1 MFVVYSVAI
10 STHNTVNLCL
20 SKTYIWPTCND
31 SLSVYRAVP
40 LEVIYW
46 YIQPTQTVHRWNSTW
61 REIPDQFVIVGT
73 CAGLVCCPKTYI
85 EWSTRFL
92 VLSGKLTVSCH
103 RGTALTVLHIY
114 LQFVMQTLGQKHWS
128 SRHFSLLSCDSHL
141 LRDATIFH
149 RLTDNQFAFLVSMWM
164 RIMWEIPYTCYI
176 RILVILFVLEHCD
189 SCFFL
194 CFVFTVIERRWS
206 FWRFLFKKRGMSDL
220 WTWTQIFRLSLVF
233 RSRAVAMV
241 MCQKLGHIFPCNV
254 MSYVDCIMSLITVW
268 YIIALDKVSYEA
280 YWFCNTNNSTPIRQI
295 ILCGLPLVPI
305 L

>member
-141 LRDATIFH
+141 LRDATIFR
-149 RLTDNQFAFLVSMWM
+149 RLTDNQFAFSVSMWM

-241 MCQKLGHIFPCNV
+241 MCQLEIG
-254 MSYVDCIMSLITVW
+254 SYFSMKCDVL
-268 YIIALDKVSYEA
+268 YILYYVINYCVVYNCS
-280 YWFCNTNNSTPIRQI
+280 
-295 ILCGLPLVPI
+295 G
-305 L
+305 

>member
-1 MFVVYSVAI
+1 M
-10 STHNTVNLCL
+10 C
-20 SKTYIWPTCND
+20 
-31 SLSVYRAVP
+31 
-40 LEVIYW
+40 
-46 YIQPTQTVHRWNSTW
+46 
-61 REIPDQFVIVGT
+61 
-73 CAGLVCCPKTYI
+73 
-85 EWSTRFL
+85 WS
-92 VLSGKLTVSCH
+92 G
-103 RGTALTVLHIY
+103 
-114 LQFVMQTLGQKHWS
+114 
-128 SRHFSLLSCDSHL
+128 LLSEDLYWVIDPILGLIWQTNRELSPGDCINSSPYIL
-141 LRDATIFH
+141 TICHANTWSETLIQQALF
-149 RLTDNQFAFLVSMWM
+149 
-164 RIMWEIPYTCYI
+164 I
-176 RILVILFVLEHCD
+176 VILWFAPASRCD
-189 SCFFL
+189 NFSYADWQPICFFGFHVDENYVRNTLYMLYSDTCHTFCFGTLWQLCFFL

-220 WTWTQIFRLSLVF
+220 WTWTQIFLLSLVF

>member
-141 LRDATIFH
+141 LRDATIFVGW
-149 RLTDNQFAFLVSMWM
+149 LTTNLLFRFPCGWELCEKYLIHVIFGYLSYFLFWNTV
-164 RIMWEIPYTCYI
+164 T
-176 RILVILFVLEHCD
+176 VVFFFVLFLLWLSGD
-189 SCFFL
+189 GVFGGSCSKNEE
-194 CFVFTVIERRWS
+194 CPICGPGH
-206 FWRFLFKKRGMSDL
+206 RFSA
-220 WTWTQIFRLSLVF
+220 SV
-233 RSRAVAMV
+233 
-241 MCQKLGHIFPCNV
+241 
-254 MSYVDCIMSLITVW
+254 
-268 YIIALDKVSYEA
+268 
-280 YWFCNTNNSTPIRQI
+280 
-295 ILCGLPLVPI
+295 
-305 L
+305 

>member
-1 MFVVYSVAI
+1 M
-10 STHNTVNLCL
+10 C
-20 SKTYIWPTCND
+20 
-31 SLSVYRAVP
+31 
-40 LEVIYW
+40 
-46 YIQPTQTVHRWNSTW
+46 
-61 REIPDQFVIVGT
+61 
-73 CAGLVCCPKTYI
+73 
-85 EWSTRFL
+85 WS
-92 VLSGKLTVSCH
+92 G
-103 RGTALTVLHIY
+103 
-114 LQFVMQTLGQKHWS
+114 
-128 SRHFSLLSCDSHL
+128 LLSEDLYWVIDPILGLIWQTNRELSPGDCINSSPYILTICHANTWSETLIQQALFIVILWFAPASRCDNF
-141 LRDATIFH
+141 R
-149 RLTDNQFAFLVSMWM
+149 RLTDNQFAFSVSMWM

-194 CFVFTVIERRWS
+194 CFDFTVIERRWS

-280 YWFCNTNNSTPIRQI
+280 YWFCNTNNSTPVRQI

>member
-1 MFVVYSVAI
+1 
-10 STHNTVNLCL
+10 
-20 SKTYIWPTCND
+20 
-31 SLSVYRAVP
+31 
-40 LEVIYW
+40 
-46 YIQPTQTVHRWNSTW
+46 
-61 REIPDQFVIVGT
+61 
-73 CAGLVCCPKTYI
+73 
-85 EWSTRFL
+85 
-92 VLSGKLTVSCH
+92 
-103 RGTALTVLHIY
+103 
-114 LQFVMQTLGQKHWS
+114 MQTLGQKHWS

-149 RLTDNQFAFLVSMWM
+149 RLTDNQFAFSVSMWM

-194 CFVFTVIERRWS
+194 CFVFTVIEQRWS

-233 RSRAVAMV
+233 RSRAVVMV